1 MNIQHIISE
10 KAPKPLGHYAHSVVH
25 NGIVYVSGQL
35 PIDPV
40 SGTIVNG
47 EIEQIDQVFSNLA
60 AVLNSSGS
68 DWLQVL
74 SMTVFLAKKDL
85 WSIVNTKC
93 KDVFGSY
100 LPSRTIVPEVGLK
113 EGVLIEVSLIAA
125 IRGLA

>member
-1 MNIQHIISE
+1 
-10 KAPKPLGHYAHSVVH
+10 
-25 NGIVYVSGQL
+25 
-35 PIDPV
+35 
-40 SGTIVNG
+40 
-47 EIEQIDQVFSNLA
+47 
-60 AVLNSSGS
+60 
-68 DWLQVL
+68 
-74 SMTVFLAKKDL
+74 MTVFLAKKDL